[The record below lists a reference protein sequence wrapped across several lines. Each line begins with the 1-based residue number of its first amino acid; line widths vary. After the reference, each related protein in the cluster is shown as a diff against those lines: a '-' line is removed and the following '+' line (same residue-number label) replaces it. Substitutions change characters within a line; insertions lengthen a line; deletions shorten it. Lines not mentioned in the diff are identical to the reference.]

1 MATKEI
7 ANKFSSN
14 QYGLEHIQADFYIQG
29 KNSYETLLDKYENV
43 VGISY
48 AGISSDDQISIGIN
62 HFIPIMDVLEKLNVS
77 FKRSTFRLTINP
89 KR

>member
-1 MATKEI
+1 MTEDVYAIGSPLDQELSGMATKEI

-29 KNSYETLLDKYENV
+29 RNSYETLLDKYENV

-48 AGISSDDQISIGIN
+48 AGIS
-62 HFIPIMDVLEKLNVS
+62 
-77 FKRSTFRLTINP
+77 
-89 KR
+89 

>member
-14 QYGLEHIQADFYIQG
+14 QYGLEHIQADVCIQG
-29 KNSYETLLDKYENV
+29 GNSCGTLLDKNGNV

-48 AGISSDDQISIGIN
+48 AGIS
-62 HFIPIMDVLEKLNVS
+62 
-77 FKRSTFRLTINP
+77 
-89 KR
+89 

>member
-48 AGISSDDQISIGIN
+48 AGISVALE
-62 HFIPIMDVLEKLNVS
+62 IPCYFFKLK
-77 FKRSTFRLTINP
+77 KRNDPCEMILILMRRFLPCKTART
-89 KR
+89 

>member
-14 QYGLEHIQADFYIQG
+14 QYGLERIQAGFYIQG

-48 AGISSDDQISIGIN
+48 AGIS
-62 HFIPIMDVLEKLNVS
+62 
-77 FKRSTFRLTINP
+77 
-89 KR
+89 